1 MLMMALRIAVSLVIG
16 YTILHN
22 IYKYVEEDTRRE
34 EIEYLEFRLNQ
45 HKGDKVAEAYFRH
58 QLNKIKKD
66 GIE

>member
-1 MLMMALRIAVSLVIG
+1 MIARVAFSLVIG
-16 YTILHN
+16 LTILHN
-22 IYKYVEEDTRRE
+22 IYKYIEEDTRRE

-58 QLNKIKKD
+58 QLNKIKKN